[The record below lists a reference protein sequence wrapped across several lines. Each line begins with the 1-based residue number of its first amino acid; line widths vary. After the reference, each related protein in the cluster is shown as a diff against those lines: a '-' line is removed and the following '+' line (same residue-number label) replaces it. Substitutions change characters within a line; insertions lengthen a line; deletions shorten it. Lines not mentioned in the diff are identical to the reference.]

1 MADGDDNTRDR
12 RTPRPPNPEDLERI
26 RAERAEPEPLEP
38 TIGAPP
44 RRDDDDAEAPG
55 GEPSEPVGS

>member
-26 RAERAEPEPLEP
+26 RSQRLEPEPLEP
-38 TIGAPP
+38 TVGAPP
-44 RRDDDDAEAPG
+44 RDRGDAQDPPG
-55 GEPSEPVGS
+55 GEPSEPSG